1 MAYQAL
7 YRKYRPVTFDEVV
20 GQQAIIQ
27 TLKNAVD
34 QDRIAHAYLFCGPR
48 GTGKTSIAK
57 IFARMLN
64 CTSQQHDKPCGHC
77 MNCQM
82 ALNNSHPDI
91 IEIDAASNN
100 GVDEVRRLIDRVKY
114 APMQGKYK
122 IYIIDEVHMMT
133 TGAFNALL
141 KTIEEP
147 PAHVIFIFATT
158 EPNKVI
164 STIIS
169 RCQRFDFT
177 RVPDSEIEKRLNIVC
192 KEEKINIQPEA
203 ISLITS
209 LCDGGMRDALSILD
223 QSVAYCSSE
232 IQADDVRQI
241 YGVVTIED
249 IARIYKN
256 LYNRNIEEVVISLKN
271 INDKGM
277 DLRRFTSDFIS
288 LIKDSIIYDYS
299 SETTLINPN
308 IKKVLDQYIMSTS
321 LPFRMNL
328 LYELMETYNKFVY
341 ASNILDY
348 LEAGLLKVI
357 SDSYDENNKEN
368 DVKKKENSA
377 DRFRNS
383 YETTQENPI
392 KKVEAPHFKQES
404 NVKPPEKAYDVSR
417 ETLNKESDRDSKI
430 ILDDETI
437 IRLLVGANKKEKSE
451 DINKYENRSE
461 FDFNTKYMREQSLLR
476 QSTLVASSE
485 EYLIV
490 SVKSEVESKAINEF
504 QQTEGFEEYLEKLL
518 GKTKKIFS
526 IDTKQQNRVITE
538 FRERMINGTLPDPI
552 KVKIVKNKTE
562 ETEEENEEIFLQK
575 LFPDLEIKED

>member
-288 LIKDSIIYDYS
+288 LIKNSIIYDYS

-377 DRFRNS
+377 DRIRNS

-392 KKVEAPHFKQES
+392 KKIETPHFKQES

>member
-177 RVPDSEIEKRLNIVC
+177 RVPDSEIEKRLHIVC

-249 IARIYKN
+249 IAKIYKD
-256 LYNRNIEEVVISLKN
+256 LYNRNIEDVVKALKN
-271 INDKGM
+271 INDGGM

-288 LIKDSIIYDYS
+288 LIKNSIIYDYS
-299 SETTLINPN
+299 SETTLIDTNT
-308 IKKVLDQYIMSTS
+308 KKILDQYIMPTS

-328 LYELMETYNKFVY
+328 LYELMDTYNKFVY

-357 SDSYDENNKEN
+357 SDSYDEKSKEKNVKNKEN
-368 DVKKKENSA
+368 TSDMI
-377 DRFRNS
+377 RNS
-383 YETTQENPI
+383 YETTQEIPLE
-392 KKVEAPHFKQES
+392 KVDGPHFKQEED
-404 NVKPPEKAYDVSR
+404 VKQPEKAYDVSR
-417 ETLNKESDRDSKI
+417 ETLNTESDRDSKI

-437 IRLLVGANKKEKSE
+437 IRLLVGANKKEKAE
-451 DINKYENRSE
+451 DMNKYENRYE
-461 FDFNTKYMREQSLLR
+461 LDLDTKYMREQSLLR

-490 SVKSEVESKAINEF
+490 SVKSKVESKAINEF
-504 QQTEGFEEYLEKLL
+504 QQTEGFEGYLEKLIE
-518 GKTKKIFS
+518 KRKKIFS

-552 KVKIVKNKTE
+552 KVKIVKNKPE
-562 ETEEENEEIFLQK
+562 ETEEENEEMLLQK
-575 LFPDLEIKED
+575 LFPDLEIRED

>member
-177 RVPDSEIEKRLNIVC
+177 RVPDSEIEKRLHIVC

-249 IARIYKN
+249 MAKIYKD
-256 LYNRNIEEVVISLKN
+256 LYNRNIEDVVKALKN
-271 INDKGM
+271 INDGGM

-288 LIKDSIIYDYS
+288 LIKNSIIYDYS
-299 SETTLINPN
+299 SETTLIDTNT
-308 IKKVLDQYIMSTS
+308 KKILDQYIMPTS

-328 LYELMETYNKFVY
+328 LYELMDTYNKFVY

-357 SDSYDENNKEN
+357 SDSYDEKSKEKNVKSKEN
-368 DVKKKENSA
+368 TSDMI
-377 DRFRNS
+377 RNS
-383 YETTQENPI
+383 YETTQEIPL
-392 KKVEAPHFKQES
+392 KKVDNPHFKQEED
-404 NVKPPEKAYDVSR
+404 VKQPEKAYDVSR
-417 ETLNKESDRDSKI
+417 ETLNTESDRDSKI

-437 IRLLVGANKKEKSE
+437 IRLLVGANKKEKAE
-451 DINKYENRSE
+451 DMNKYENRYE
-461 FDFNTKYMREQSLLR
+461 LDLDTKYMREQSLLR

-504 QQTEGFEEYLEKLL
+504 QQTEGFEGYLEKLI
-518 GKTKKIFS
+518 GKRKKIFS

-552 KVKIVKNKTE
+552 KVKIVKNKPE
-562 ETEEENEEIFLQK
+562 ETEEENEEMLLQK
-575 LFPDLEIKED
+575 LFPDLEIRED

>member
-377 DRFRNS
+377 DRIRNS

-392 KKVEAPHFKQES
+392 KKVETPHFKQES

-451 DINKYENRSE
+451 DINKYENQSE

>member
-308 IKKVLDQYIMSTS
+308 IKKVLDQYIMATS

-377 DRFRNS
+377 DRIRNS

-392 KKVEAPHFKQES
+392 KKVETPHFKQES

>member
-288 LIKDSIIYDYS
+288 LIKNSIIYDYS

-377 DRFRNS
+377 DRIRNS

-392 KKVEAPHFKQES
+392 KKVETPHFKQES

>member
-249 IARIYKN
+249 IARIYKY

-288 LIKDSIIYDYS
+288 LIKNSIIYDYS

-377 DRFRNS
+377 DRIRNS

-392 KKVEAPHFKQES
+392 KKVETPHFMQES

>member
-377 DRFRNS
+377 DRIRNS

-392 KKVEAPHFKQES
+392 KKVETPHFKQES

-504 QQTEGFEEYLEKLL
+504 QQTEGFEVYLEKLL

-562 ETEEENEEIFLQK
+562 ETEEENEEVFLQK